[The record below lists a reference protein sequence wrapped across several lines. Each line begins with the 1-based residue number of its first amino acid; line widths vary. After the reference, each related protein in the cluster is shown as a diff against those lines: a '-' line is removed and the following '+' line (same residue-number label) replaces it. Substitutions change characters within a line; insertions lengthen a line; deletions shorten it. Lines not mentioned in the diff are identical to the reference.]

1 MQIQRI
7 TRALHCANVMW
18 PDLEE
23 MDVSRGAIQQTQ
35 QKYASWYE
43 RVQRRGLKNEE
54 ALIRLQVRIRAS
66 QEPAYAS
73 TAQAGESVKDT
84 K

>member
-1 MQIQRI
+1 VGVCRWRPRE
-7 TRALHCANVMW
+7 TT
-18 PDLEE
+18 
-23 MDVSRGAIQQTQ
+23 QQTQ
-35 QKYASWYE
+35 QKYAVWYE
-43 RVQRRGLKNEE
+43 KVQGRGLKNEE

-73 TAQAGESVKDT
+73 TAQADDSIKDT

>member
-1 MQIQRI
+1 MCLGRLPN
-7 TRALHCANVMW
+7 RH
-18 PDLEE
+18 
-23 MDVSRGAIQQTQ
+23 GK
-35 QKYASWYE
+35 KYAVWYE
-43 RVQRRGLKNEE
+43 RVQGRGLKNEE

>member
-1 MQIQRI
+1 M
-7 TRALHCANVMW
+7 
-18 PDLEE
+18 
-23 MDVSRGAIQQTQ
+23 RGF
-35 QKYASWYE
+35 KG
-43 RVQRRGLKNEE
+43 RGLKNEE

-73 TAQAGESVKDT
+73 TAQASESIKDT

>member
-1 MQIQRI
+1 MSY
-7 TRALHCANVMW
+7 TGALVQHFG
-18 PDLEE
+18 LEE
-23 MDVSRGAIQQTQ
+23 MDLSRGAIQQTQ
-35 QKYASWYE
+35 QKYAIWYE